1 MTAPRPNFIDLRS
14 QSQTSLSK
22 PLKSPRLHVAGEAPP
37 ELSPLDAFALQSRM
51 LAKQLQESAKA
62 DKRVSRL
69 PPLTMASPLVVQG
82 RSEYFRSLSYDSYS
96 DNENGESSNNQNQPS
111 SSASSQ
117 PITPTGFGTKTPE
130 VEVPA
135 VRPRSMHPRLSR
147 ISPSPDEEAGPPPV
161 PAYARERQRLMQT
174 RSEIDEA
181 EDEEE
186 PSLFGARRDRSPSP
200 LADDTFDAQRQQEA
214 APSILESE
222 ASETTAGQKPQQAL
236 SLQPPPPDQA
246 PRSAS
251 SQDLR
256 LRQLTPEPPQPI
268 QAKPKH
274 NLPPLQQTLPYH
286 QIPTSQPSPY
296 TPSGLNPL
304 TQSPEKHAGS
314 KNTYDPSS
322 GGLAP
327 PRPLFPK
334 RSSSILSSSLETTE
348 EDGHGA
354 MSSSFHSLGGAPR
367 KLSNSSG
374 MSGMVSPGYG
384 SFHRSP
390 SFGSDMSAPLPRPSF
405 NFSRPLSRVGT
416 PGLESPARQASS
428 DSHTSY
434 SQSSLVLAD
443 DTANTPVSMHSEGFP
458 DPSGSSSSAPDN
470 GQAAA
475 STYIYSKFTLPRGK
489 MLQRSVNQAAD
500 NLPPAT
506 SQWDQSIA
514 PPNSLPTLP
523 LGGQAPPSPPT
534 RPSSSGGGSFAR
546 PSLER
551 TKLSTEILAPTSQP
565 SPNPSRPSTEGGRS
579 FEDTRGRSLVANT
592 HEPPS
597 RGRTPMSVTT
607 TNTGGTTDS
616 NTTIKPRSMHSLASA
631 ADIPAEEHVDKAVS
645 LHEQGL
651 LNESTYH
658 LRHAAR
664 QGHPTG
670 MLLYA
675 LACRHGW
682 GMRANPREGAE
693 WLRKAADCA
702 SIEIADD
709 EALLKEGKNVNALER
724 KTRKAQF
731 ALSIYELGVSYM
743 NGWGIEQDKALALRC
758 FEIAGSW
765 GDVDAL
771 AETGFCYAQGIGCK
785 KNLKK
790 SSKFYRQAEA
800 KGMSMVGNSW
810 YVWNIWMLQF
820 SSTPVMIYLPLLTHF
835 AGSTS
840 PSTTTTRSL
849 SSPPSSAKKTR
860 LGPSLDRETSLASS
874 TTHKTCL
881 VGLRSPRK
889 PGTPV
894 RHHFFTSFT
903 LVLLFNKTLFFIPL
917 YFSLFIFHQ
926 S

>member
-14 QSQTSLSK
+14 QSQTSLSR
-22 PLKSPRLHVAGEAPP
+22 PLKSPRLHVAGDVPP

-51 LAKQLQESAKA
+51 LAKQLEESAKA

-69 PPLTMASPLVVQG
+69 PPLTTSSPLVMQG

-96 DNENGESSNNQNQPS
+96 DNDNGESSNNLNQPQS
-111 SSASSQ
+111 SVSSQ
-117 PITPTGFGTKTPE
+117 PITPTGFGSTPE
-130 VEVPA
+130 VAEPA
-135 VRPRSMHPRLSR
+135 VRPRSMHPRMSR
-147 ISPSPDEEAGPPPV
+147 IPATPDEEADPPPV
-161 PAYARERQRLMQT
+161 PAYARERERLM
-174 RSEIDEA
+174 RSRTDFSEC
-181 EDEEE
+181 EEEEGE
-186 PSLFGARRDRSPSP
+186 PSLFGARRERSPSP
-200 LADDTFDAQRQQEA
+200 LVDEEPETQRQDQQEETSSSA
-214 APSILESE
+214 VGSE
-222 ASETTAGQKPQQAL
+222 ATPDATVAQQPPQQT
-236 SLQPPPPDQA
+236 LQP
-246 PRSAS
+246 RSEPQRAAS

-256 LRQLTPEPPQPI
+256 LRQFTPEPSQPA
-268 QAKPKH
+268 QPKTKH

-286 QIPTSQPSPY
+286 QMPTSQPSPY
-296 TPSGLNPL
+296 TPSGLNPF
-304 TQSPEKHAGS
+304 TQSPEKYPAS
-314 KNTYDPSS
+314 KNSYDPSF

-334 RSSSILSSSLETTE
+334 RSSSILSSSLETTD
-348 EDGHGA
+348 EDGPGV
-354 MSSSFHSLGGAPR
+354 MSSSFHSLGAPR
-367 KLSNSSG
+367 KLSGGSG
-374 MSGMVSPGYG
+374 MSGMVSPGFG

-443 DTANTPVSMHSEGFP
+443 DSANTPVSMHSEGFP
-458 DPSGSSSSAPDN
+458 DPSASAAGADGTQGGSSS
-470 GQAAA
+470 
-475 STYIYSKFTLPRGK
+475 YIYSKFTLPRGK
-489 MLQRSVNQAAD
+489 MLQRSSSQYPDNMPPPSTLFEQA
-500 NLPPAT
+500 
-506 SQWDQSIA
+506 IA
-514 PPNSLPTLP
+514 PPNSMHTLP

-551 TKLSTEILAPTSQP
+551 TKLSIEVLAPTSQP
-565 SPNPSRPSTEGGRS
+565 SPNPSRPSTENGRS
-579 FEDTRGRSLVANT
+579 FEETRGRTLVSNT

-616 NTTIKPRSMHSLASA
+616 NSTLKPRSMHSLASA
-631 ADIPAEEHVDKAVS
+631 AEIPAEEHVDKAIA
-645 LHEQGL
+645 LHEQGQ

-709 EALLKEGKNVNALER
+709 EALMKEGKSVNALER

-758 FEIAGSW
+758 FEIAGAW

-771 AETGFCYAQGIGCK
+771 AEAGFCYAQGIGCK

-810 YVWNIWMLQF
+810 IHKSKYNDDKESVK
-820 SSTPVMIYLPLLTHF
+820 
-835 AGSTS
+835 S
-840 PSTTTTRSL
+840 PKLSKDDKTRSKSRSRNIFGIKH
-849 SSPPSSAKKTR
+849 SS
-860 LGPSLDRETSLASS
+860 
-874 TTHKTCL
+874 
-881 VGLRSPRK
+881 
-889 PGTPV
+889 
-894 RHHFFTSFT
+894 
-903 LVLLFNKTLFFIPL
+903 
-917 YFSLFIFHQ
+917 
-926 S
+926 